1 MQNEQQKDN
10 QKDDSRRFYA
20 VLGVATG
27 TGVEQL
33 KERYRSLL
41 VHARAGIASGHTD
54 ALKLQELREAYL
66 ALSAAE
72 EPRAA

>member
-1 MQNEQQKDN
+1 MTDDSQKDK
-10 QKDDSRRFYA
+10 QKDDCRRFCA

-27 TGVEQL
+27 TSVDQV
-33 KERYRSLL
+33 KEKYRSLL

-66 ALSAAE
+66 ALSTAE

>member
-27 TGVEQL
+27 TDVEQL
-33 KERYRSLL
+33 KDRYRSLL

-54 ALKLQELREAYL
+54 SLKLQELREAYL
-66 ALSAAE
+66 ALSGAE

>member
-1 MQNEQQKDN
+1 MDDN
-10 QKDDSRRFYA
+10 KQKDDTRRFYA

-27 TGVEQL
+27 ASVEQV

-41 VHARAGIASGHTD
+41 VHARAGIVGGHTD
-54 ALKLQELREAYL
+54 SLKLHELREAYL

-72 EPRAA
+72 EARAA

>member
-10 QKDDSRRFYA
+10 QEDDSRRFYA

-27 TGVEQL
+27 TDVEQL
-33 KERYRSLL
+33 KDRYRSLL

-54 ALKLQELREAYL
+54 SLKLQELREAYL
-66 ALSAAE
+66 ALSGAE